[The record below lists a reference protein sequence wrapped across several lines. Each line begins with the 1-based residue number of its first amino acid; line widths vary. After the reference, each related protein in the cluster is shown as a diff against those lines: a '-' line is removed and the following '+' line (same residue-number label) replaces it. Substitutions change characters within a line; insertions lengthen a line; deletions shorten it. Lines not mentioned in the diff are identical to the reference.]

1 MRYKNMARVLTL
13 QTRSRTGI
21 PGVSHSAG
29 VANKYLGLGGLNR
42 NLALRVLDAGNCKDP
57 FPSVHSLCLCSSS

>member
-1 MRYKNMARVLTL
+1 MRYEEHGPGSYSANP
-13 QTRSRTGI
+13 QQNWDSRL
-21 PGVSHSAG
+21 PHSAG

-42 NLALRVLDAGNCKDP
+42 NLALTVLDAGNSKDP